1 MAKIAL
7 AVGGAI
13 LGAAISVAT
22 GGLGTF
28 AVGAWAA
35 DILAGASVGF
45 SIGKA
50 DEESMFRGQRLL
62 KEMALEAEPS

>member
-1 MAKIAL
+1 MARIAL

-35 DILAGASVGF
+35 DILAGASVGA
-45 SIGKA
+45 SIGEV
-50 DEESMFRGQRLL
+50 DEESMFRGQRLI
-62 KEMALEAEPS
+62 KEMASEIEPF